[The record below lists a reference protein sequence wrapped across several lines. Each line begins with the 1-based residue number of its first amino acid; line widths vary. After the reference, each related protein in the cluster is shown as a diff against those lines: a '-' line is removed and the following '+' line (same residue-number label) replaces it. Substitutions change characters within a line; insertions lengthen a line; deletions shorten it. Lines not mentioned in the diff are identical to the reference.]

1 MIWLAGDSFLISGK
15 LAKSQSTLNI
25 AHTKP
30 ETDSGQI
37 VPLGKIERNP
47 KQLGQY
53 SEALVALHGGKLC
66 YHLFGKIRLVA
77 ESDRPNV

>member
-1 MIWLAGDSFLISGK
+1 LRAICFNAGK
-15 LAKSQSTLNI
+15 LAKLRLNI
-25 AHTKP
+25 NIARTKP

-66 YHLFGKIRLVA
+66 YDLFGNIR
-77 ESDRPNV
+77 